1 MLFDTHSS
9 VEHLAMMEVRNQ
21 IQIDRQCLAF
31 PEGAGTSSCQD
42 GGALKVEV
50 LLKGGNSRISCS
62 SLNLLSPALKLSKL
76 FLPGKT
82 EVG

>member
-21 IQIDRQCLAF
+21 IHIDLQCLAF
-31 PEGAGTSSCQD
+31 AEGAGSSSCQD

-50 LLKGGNSRISCS
+50 LLKGGNS
-62 SLNLLSPALKLSKL
+62 
-76 FLPGKT
+76 
-82 EVG
+82 